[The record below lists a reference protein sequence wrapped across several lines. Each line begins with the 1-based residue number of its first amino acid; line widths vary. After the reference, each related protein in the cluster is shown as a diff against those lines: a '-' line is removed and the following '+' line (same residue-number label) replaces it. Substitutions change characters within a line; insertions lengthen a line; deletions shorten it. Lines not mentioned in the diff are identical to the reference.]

1 MCDPRHADKFSRVV
15 NDVHHALVSDTN
27 APLIFVALQFFASCG
42 PRSVCERKNLTVYA
56 MEQRIVQ
63 GIQFPLCRL
72 LDFESVFSHVRGC
85 ASPG

>member
-1 MCDPRHADKFSRVV
+1 
-15 NDVHHALVSDTN
+15 
-27 APLIFVALQFFASCG
+27 
-42 PRSVCERKNLTVYA
+42 

-72 LDFESVFSHVRGC
+72 LDFKSVFSHVRGC